1 MKPILLLFSFV
12 MIITF
17 SARSQAYEDNI
28 QYDKKKQQ
36 AIAIDYSYSPEA
48 VQNAIVQ
55 KMEKIGYKAKE
66 EKGILNRD
74 KGFLV
79 FKNAYVAD
87 ISRDKMDF
95 FIKVERKSRK
105 ESDEST
111 LYMIM
116 NKDGENV
123 LAKMEPDDISR
134 AKSFLNDMLPEVEAA
149 DLEIRINDQQE
160 TVARAEKK
168 LSNLKN
174 DQISLE
180 KKLSDNKTDQEATQ
194 KDIEAQKQALGVLMG
209 KRKSN

>member
-1 MKPILLLFSFV
+1 
-12 MIITF
+12 
-17 SARSQAYEDNI
+17 
-28 QYDKKKQQ
+28 
-36 AIAIDYSYSPEA
+36 
-48 VQNAIVQ
+48 
-55 KMEKIGYKAKE
+55 
-66 EKGILNRD
+66 
-74 KGFLV
+74 
-79 FKNAYVAD
+79 VAD
-87 ISRDKMDF
+87 ISRNKMDF

-105 ESDEST
+105 ASDEST

-116 NKDGENV
+116 NKDGENA
-123 LAKMEPDDISR
+123 LAKMETDDISR

-149 DLEIRINDQQE
+149 DLEIRIKNQEE

-180 KKLSDNKTDQEATQ
+180 KKLSDNKTDQEVTQ